1 MQSDMCT
8 KVMTCLF
15 LGGSIA
21 NVIGY
26 HTSLLHNRF
35 CVFVTQRTAM
45 KQTIITHANINLLL
59 NVSCA
64 C

>member
-1 MQSDMCT
+1 MRRDMCT
-8 KVMTCLF
+8 KVIVCLF

-21 NVIGY
+21 DVIGY

-35 CVFVTQRTAM
+35 CVFGTQRTAV

-59 NVSCA
+59 NVSCS